1 MVVKSVLHMALIL
14 TLTLFALAALVLLLP
29 RLVTGLYAWT
39 RIQKPDQVANQPVA
53 IVFGAGLW
61 RDGSPTPVLEDRV
74 KTAAELFFA
83 GKVDTLLMS
92 GTTVEHYNET
102 RAMRNYAMSLGIPNE
117 AIVQDYGG
125 LRTYDT
131 CYRALHHYGIE
142 RAILVTQSF
151 HLPRALV
158 ICNALGL
165 DAHGVSAD
173 MRQYRKQSR
182 LWWNLREIPATLVAL
197 WEVYVQPP
205 QIALGE
211 PEPIYPNETE

>member
-1 MVVKSVLHMALIL
+1 MIIILIL
-14 TLTLFALAALVLLLP
+14 TLVILAAVILLLP
-29 RLVTGLYAWT
+29 RLVTGLFAWA
-39 RIQKPDQVANQPVA
+39 RIQKPDQVESQQIA

-74 KTAAELFFA
+74 KAAADLFFA
-83 GKVDTLLMS
+83 GKVETLLMS
-92 GTTVEHYNET
+92 GTTVGFYNET
-102 RAMRNYAMSLGIPNE
+102 RAMRNYAMSLGVPNE
-117 AIVQDYGG
+117 AITQDYGG

-131 CYRALHHYGIE
+131 CYRALHVYGVQK
-142 RAILVTQSF
+142 AILITQSF
-151 HLPRALV
+151 HLPRALF

-173 MRQYRKQSR
+173 LREYRKRSR

-205 QIALGE
+205 QLILSE
-211 PEPIYPNETE
+211 PEPNFPDETN

>member
-1 MVVKSVLHMALIL
+1 MLAILIL
-14 TLTLFALAALVLLLP
+14 TLVVVAAVVFLMP

-39 RIQKPDQVANQPVA
+39 RVQQSDQVANQRVA

-74 KTAAELFFA
+74 KAAAKLYFA
-83 GKVDTLLMS
+83 GKVEKLLMS
-92 GTTVEHYNET
+92 GTTTNFYNEP

-125 LRTYDT
+125 WRTYDT
-131 CYRALHHYGIE
+131 CYRAQHVYGLQQ
-142 RAILVTQSF
+142 AILVTQNF
-151 HLPRALV
+151 HLPRAIF

-165 DAHGVSAD
+165 DAHGVAAD
-173 MRQYRKQSR
+173 LREYRKGSR
-182 LWWNLREIPATLVAL
+182 LWWNLRELPATLVAL

-205 QIALGE
+205 QLVIGD
-211 PEPIYPNETE
+211 PEPIFPTEAQ

>member
-1 MVVKSVLHMALIL
+1 MLTILIL
-14 TLTLFALAALVLLLP
+14 SIVVLAALVLLVP
-29 RLVTGLYAWT
+29 RLITGLYAW
-39 RIQKPDQVANQPVA
+39 RRMQKPDQVNSQRVA

-74 KTAAELFFA
+74 KTAAGLFFA
-83 GKVDTLLMS
+83 GKVETLIMS
-92 GTTVEHYNET
+92 GTTVAHYNET
-102 RAMRNYAMSLGIPNE
+102 RAMRNYAMSLGVPNE
-117 AIVQDYGG
+117 VIVQDYGG

-131 CYRALHHYGIE
+131 CYRALHHFGVE
-142 RAILVTQSF
+142 QAILVTQSF
-151 HLPRALV
+151 HLPRALF

-173 MRQYRKQSR
+173 LREYRNRSR

-205 QIALGE
+205 QIAQGE
-211 PEPIYPNETE
+211 PEPNFPDETN

>member
-1 MVVKSVLHMALIL
+1 MIAILFLSLVV
-14 TLTLFALAALVLLLP
+14 LAALVLLLP
-29 RLVTGLYAWT
+29 RLVTELYAWAH
-39 RIQKPDQVANQPVA
+39 IQKPDQVAKQRVA

-74 KTAAELFFA
+74 KAAAELFFA
-83 GKVDTLLMS
+83 GKVETLLMS
-92 GTTVEHYNET
+92 GTTVANYNET
-102 RAMRNYAMSLGIPNE
+102 RAMRNYAMSLGVPNE

-131 CYRALHHYGIE
+131 CYRALHLYGVQQ
-142 RAILVTQSF
+142 AILVTQNF
-151 HLPRALV
+151 HLPRALF

-165 DAHGVSAD
+165 KAQGVAAD
-173 MRQYRKQSR
+173 LREYRKRSR

-205 QIALGE
+205 QLTLSE
-211 PEPIYPNETE
+211 PEPISPDETQ